1 MRVMSVIGAMSAIAL
16 LAVSTTVNG
25 QSTAAAAKAPAQDTA
40 VLAVINRMFDGFAKK
55 DTTIIRSTLHEDVK
69 LVTAV
74 TNREG
79 KAVVQTSTMDDFLK
93 SIASAPGKLDE
104 RLFNPEVRVD
114 GNLATVWVLYEFWHD
129 DKYSHCG
136 FDSFQLA
143 RTEMGW
149 KIFSIADT
157 RRRTCDSPAS
167 KAAPK

>member
-1 MRVMSVIGAMSAIAL
+1 MKSISVMSAMAV
-16 LAVSTTVNG
+16 LAFG
-25 QSTAAAAKAPAQDTA
+25 TAAFAQTPAPATALPQQDTA
-40 VLAVINRMFDGFAKK
+40 VLAVVNRMFEGFAQK

-79 KAVVQTSTMDDFLK
+79 KAVVQTGTMDEFLK
-93 SIASAPGKLDE
+93 GIASAPGKLDE

-114 GNLATVWVLYEFWHD
+114 GNLATVWVLYEFWYD

-157 RRRTCDSPAS
+157 RRKTCDSPAS
-167 KAAPK
+167 KPASK